1 MTPAP
6 SAPRT
11 SDTGTG
17 TDTGTDLYTLA
28 APWADELNR
37 DIDEWDAR
45 AEFPW
50 DKWKAVQRSGLLTV
64 PFEPRYGGRGAGL
77 TDTMRALE
85 GFGRT
90 CRDAGL
96 GFSAST
102 QIVSVGVPLQAFG
115 SEELKARFLPGIVA
129 GDLVTAH
136 AITERDNGSDAL
148 NISTTAVRDGDD
160 YVIDGGK
167 MFITN
172 APIADLFLL
181 YVRTGAP
188 GPFGL
193 SVFLVERDTPGLRVG
208 EPLDKMGLR
217 TSPLSEVTFE
227 GLRVPAA
234 RRIGQEG
241 AGFLI
246 LDHVMKREIL
256 FSFSLTLGEME
267 HRLERVVR
275 FAKSRRQFG
284 EPIGSF
290 QGVAHRIAD
299 MKIAVETAR
308 KWLTDTGAK
317 VAAGQDAS
325 LDVAATKTV
334 VSEANKRTALDAVQI
349 FGGQGYLTAT
359 GIERDV
365 RNAVGGTIYSGTSEI
380 QRNRIASLLGL

>member
-1 MTPAP
+1 MP
-6 SAPRT
+6 APRT
-11 SDTGTG
+11 AGTVLPDPYVTL
-17 TDTGTDLYTLA
+17 TDVWTE
-28 APWADELNR
+28 ELNQ
-37 DIDEWDAR
+37 DVEQWDAR
-45 AEFPW
+45 EEFPW
-50 DKWKAVQRSGLLTV
+50 EKWKIVQRSGLLGV
-64 PFEPRYGGRGAGL
+64 PFETRYGGHGGTL
-77 TDTMRALE
+77 TDTMRALRD
-85 GFGRT
+85 FGHA

-96 GFSAST
+96 GFTAST

-115 SEELKARFLPGIVA
+115 SEELKTRFLPAIISGELI
-129 GDLVTAH
+129 TAH
-136 AITERDNGSDAL
+136 AITEPDNGSDAL
-148 NISTTAVRDGDD
+148 NISTTATRDGDD

-181 YVRTGAP
+181 YVRTGKP

-193 SVFLVERDTPGLRVG
+193 SVFLVERDTPGLTVG
-208 EPLDKMGLR
+208 APLSKMGLR
-217 TSPLSEVTFE
+217 TSPLSAVTFDR
-227 GLRVPAA
+227 LRVPAS

-267 HRLERVVR
+267 HRLARVLAH
-275 FAKSRRQFG
+275 AKSRRQFG
-284 EPIGSF
+284 APIGAF
-290 QGVAHRIAD
+290 QGVSHKIAD

-317 VAAGQDAS
+317 VEAGQDAAI
-325 LDVAATKTV
+325 DIAATKTV

-359 GIERDV
+359 GLERDL
-365 RNAVGGTIYSGTSEI
+365 RNAVAGTIYSGTSEI

>member
-6 SAPRT
+6 RTAGTAP
-11 SDTGTG
+11 DP
-17 TDTGTDLYTLA
+17 YTLTA
-28 APWADELNR
+28 AWAEELNL
-37 DIDEWDAR
+37 DVEEWDAR

-50 DKWKAVQRSGLLTV
+50 EKWKTIQRSGLLAV
-64 PFEPRYGGRGAGL
+64 PFEARYGGHGGTL
-77 TDTMRALE
+77 TDTMRALQ
-85 GFGRT
+85 GLGHT

-115 SEELKARFLPGIVA
+115 SEELKSRFLPPIINGELI
-129 GDLVTAH
+129 TAH
-136 AITERDNGSDAL
+136 AITEPDNGSDAL
-148 NISTTAVRDGDD
+148 NISTTATRDGDD

-181 YVRTGAP
+181 YVRTGKP
-188 GPFGL
+188 GPFAL
-193 SVFLVERDTPGLRVG
+193 SVFLVERDTPGLTVG
-208 EPLDKMGLR
+208 EPLSKMGLR
-217 TSPLSEVTFE
+217 TSPLSAVTFD
-227 GLRVPAA
+227 GLRVPAS

-267 HRLERVVR
+267 HRFERVLAY
-275 FAKSRRQFG
+275 AKSRRQFG
-284 EPIGSF
+284 APIGSF
-290 QGVAHRIAD
+290 QGVSHKIAD
-299 MKIAVETAR
+299 MKIAVESAR
-308 KWLTDTGAK
+308 KWLTDTGVK
-317 VAAGQDAS
+317 VEAGQDAAI
-325 LDVAATKTV
+325 DIAATKTV
-334 VSEANKRTALDAVQI
+334 VSEANKQTALDAVQI

-359 GIERDV
+359 GLERDV
-365 RNAVGGTIYSGTSEI
+365 RNAVAGTIYSGTSEI

>member
-1 MTPAP
+1 MT
-6 SAPRT
+6 SAPAQSAPQT
-11 SDTGTG
+11 PDPGP
-17 TDTGTDLYTLA
+17 DPYELA
-28 APWADELNR
+28 APWAGELNR
-37 DIDEWDAR
+37 DVEEFDAR

-50 DKWKAVQRSGLLTV
+50 DKWKTIRRSGILAV
-64 PFEPRYGGRGAGL
+64 PFETRYGGRGGTL

-85 GFGRT
+85 GLGHT

-115 SEELKARFLPGIVA
+115 GEELKSRFLPRIISGELI
-129 GDLVTAH
+129 TAH
-136 AITERDNGSDAL
+136 AITEPENGSDAM
-148 NISTTAVRDGDD
+148 NITTTARRDGDD

-167 MFITN
+167 TFITN

-181 YVRTGAP
+181 YVRTGDP

-193 SVFLVERDTPGLRVG
+193 SVFLVERGTPGLRIG
-208 EPLDKMGLR
+208 EPLAKMGLR

-256 FSFSLTLGEME
+256 FSFSLTLGEMS
-267 HRLERVVR
+267 HRLERVIR
-275 FAKSRRQFG
+275 HARTRRQFG
-284 EPIGSF
+284 RPVGRF
-290 QGVAHRIAD
+290 QGVSHRIAD
-299 MKIAVETAR
+299 MKIAVETSR

-317 VAAGQDAS
+317 VEAGQDAA
-325 LDVAATKTV
+325 LDIAATKTV
-334 VSEANKRTALDAVQI
+334 VSEANKTTALDAVQI
-349 FGGQGYLTAT
+349 FGGQGYLTGT

-380 QRNRIASLLGL
+380 QRNRIAALLGL